1 MAARTRYTVP
11 NMDEA
16 RELARMAS
24 EAIEAAR
31 EGTPNQRELADE
43 LFRAIYGAAH
53 LTPAELLALQ
63 PGGVIAPK
71 GAG

>member
-1 MAARTRYTVP
+1 MTPARTRYTVP

-31 EGTPNQRELADE
+31 EGTLDQRELADQ

-53 LTPAELLALQ
+53 LTPAELLV
-63 PGGVIAPK
+63 PGGVIVPK
-71 GAG
+71 GGG